1 MHKKQPDMT
10 YNFRFPIPD
19 FTRFRGMVFLDA
31 QEEGHRKAVIIC
43 KTATAIFP
51 SALTTV
57 RLCGPGPNNDKVMAK

>member
-1 MHKKQPDMT
+1 
-10 YNFRFPIPD
+10 
-19 FTRFRGMVFLDA
+19 MVFLDA